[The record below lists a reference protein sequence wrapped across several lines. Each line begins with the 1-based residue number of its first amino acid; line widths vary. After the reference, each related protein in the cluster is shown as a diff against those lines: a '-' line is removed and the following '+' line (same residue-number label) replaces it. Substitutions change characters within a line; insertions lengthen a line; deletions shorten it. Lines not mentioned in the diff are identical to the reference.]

1 MSSVSDDDLD
11 TWLVSI
17 RQDFHRTPEVGFEEV
32 QTSERIARE
41 LTALGIEVS
50 RGIGGTGV
58 VGTLTRGTGGR
69 VIGLRADMDALTLH
83 EDAGHDYVSTTDG
96 VMHACGHDGHMTML
110 LGAAAVLARE
120 GGFDGMV
127 RFVFQPAEE
136 HGRGARAMLD
146 DGLLTRFPMD
156 AMYGLH
162 NIPGIPVGHLHTRAG
177 AIMASEDNFTIRIQ
191 GRGGHAS
198 RPQAVVD
205 PIVIAAEIITA
216 LQTVVARNVDPLES
230 AVVSCTEI
238 HSDGTRNAIPTE
250 VVISGDTRSYSRETQ
265 ALLERRIRE
274 LSEHIST
281 AHGASCEVEYTH
293 EFWPTVNDSECADA
307 ATRAARHTVDPAH
320 VDGTCA
326 PIMASEDFALFAE
339 EVPACFVFIGNGIEV
354 GRGGT
359 PLHSRDYDFND
370 AAMRVGADFY
380 VNLIRQEMPG
390 GER

>member
-41 LTALGIEVS
+41 STALGIEVS